1 MGESDMDSRI
11 SKADE
16 LHRRGFNCAQA
27 VACAYCD
34 LVGVDE
40 REAFRAMEAFGRG
53 MGGMVGT
60 CGAISGAVYLAGL
73 VASDGN
79 VEAPASKRDTYKLS
93 EQIVSAFQEKNGVTS
108 CHELKGIDCDHG
120 MLRSCPGCI
129 EDACEIVERVLFA
142 EEFEG

>member
-1 MGESDMDSRI
+1 MESRI
-11 SKADE
+11 ARADE
-16 LHRRGFNCAQA
+16 LHRKGYNCAQA
-27 VACAYCD
+27 VACTYAD
-34 LVGVDE
+34 LAGVDE

-53 MGGMVGT
+53 MGGMAAT

-73 VASDGN
+73 VSSDGN
-79 VEAPASKRDTYKLS
+79 MESPASKRDTYKLS
-93 EQIVSAFQEKNGVTS
+93 EHVVSAFAEKNGSTI

-142 EEFEG
+142 DKFDR